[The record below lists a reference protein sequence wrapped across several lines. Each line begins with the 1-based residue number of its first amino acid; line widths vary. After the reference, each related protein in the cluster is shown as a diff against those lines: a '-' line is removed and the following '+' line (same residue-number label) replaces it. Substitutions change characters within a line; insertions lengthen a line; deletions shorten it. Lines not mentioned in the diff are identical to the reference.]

1 VKGIH
6 RRKDVVQIGH
16 VIRPHGVTGLLRI
29 VSYAQSKETF
39 LKAGSVYIAKANGN
53 LEEHTVVSIRERGS
67 QYLLKVSGVESVEQA
82 DKLRGAEIF
91 IGKESLGEKQ
101 EGDFYHHE
109 LLGLGVYLDTGRY
122 LGVLKGIFPTGSNDV
137 YVVEDQG
144 KEYLIPAI
152 YEVIK
157 EVDLSE
163 GRMVIS
169 AMKGLLD
176 L

>member
-6 RRKDVVQIGH
+6 RRDFVHIGH
-16 VIRPHGVTGLLRI
+16 VVRPHGVTGLLRI

-39 LKAGSVYIAKANGN
+39 LKAGSVYIGQANGEW
-53 LEEHTVVSIRERGS
+53 EEHTVVSIREQGS
-67 QYLLKVSGVESVEQA
+67 RYLLKVSGVESVETA
-82 DKLRGAEIF
+82 EELRGADIF
-91 IGKESLGEKQ
+91 VGEESLGEK
-101 EGDFYHHE
+101 EEDDFYHFE
-109 LLGLGVYLDTGRY
+109 LLGLDVYLDTGSY

-137 YVVEDQG
+137 YVVQGQG

-152 YEVIK
+152 YQVIK
-157 EVDLSE
+157 EVDPLE
-163 GRMVIS
+163 GRMIIS